1 MKRIFSLIVIFICFF
16 GFAQNTATTVVTKEL
31 FPELFQLKLPIEI
44 PKIQFVPEKELYI
57 KKSKLK
63 GDQYTDTFIL
73 NFKDK
78 SVFKGRVSSN
88 YGGHENTVSVSYGK
102 MDFSNGDS
110 YEGHFY
116 EGHPI
121 DGKYVYANGDSLEIT
136 SANRNGCC
144 NFTGK
149 SINQLYTFKDGTTLK
164 VHGYE
169 NKTKFY
175 YEKPDGTK
183 IVSLLNPDKSLDGY
197 TEYFTKEGFFYKGEL
212 SNNRPTK
219 KWEIQND
226 KGAFFAIF
234 NLDGIT
240 GYVPYKDESNTT
252 KWGKFY
258 LEKLVQPITYLAP
271 YTFCVKGDCQNGEAT
286 IYVAK
291 NLETGFGFEMV
302 GNFENGKPIGD
313 FVMNDED
320 VNRNKYTIIGT
331 IKNYKFHGKCVKAYL
346 DKKIV
351 FAGEFQNGLPQNGNL
366 TVDEKLIEVTGFK
379 EGKYIGKQ
387 TFPRTE
393 KRMYSRYYEGEFN
406 QYGQIEG
413 TGTVYITDNNHWR
426 YEGCKVTATN
436 WKDGYSGSCCFI
448 RKNGEEDC
456 QRVYFVDSSDFP
468 HYNFDHPISQ
478 RNLAEYQQ
486 QKEQERIAQEAANT
500 KLQNE
505 YQCNQCNGLG
515 VIKTQCPMCKGAG
528 YRKDM
533 VTYDRHTGNTGG
545 LANCSHC
552 AGTGQYTVMG
562 CSKCDG
568 KGFVKK

>member
-1 MKRIFSLIVIFICFF
+1 MKRIFILIVSFISFF

-31 FPELFQLKLPIEI
+31 FPELFQMKLPIEI

-63 GDQYTDTFIL
+63 GDQYTDTFVL

-88 YGGHENTVSVSYGK
+88 YGGHENTVSINYGK

-110 YEGHFY
+110 YKGHFY
-116 EGHPI
+116 EGNPI
-121 DGKYVYANGDSLEIT
+121 EGQYVYANGDSLEIT

-149 SINQLYTFKDGTTLK
+149 SRNLYYSFKNGVELNMESYKSK
-164 VHGYE
+164 VTY
-169 NKTKFY
+169 KT
-175 YEKPDGTK
+175 PDGIK
-183 IVSLLNPDKSLDGY
+183 IESYLNPDNSLDGY

-226 KGAFFAIF
+226 KGTFIAIF

-240 GYVPYKDESNTT
+240 GCVPYKDESNTT

-271 YTFCVKGDCQNGEAT
+271 YTFCVKGDCQNGEST
-286 IYVAK
+286 ILVTK
-291 NLETGFGFEMV
+291 NPETGFGFEMV

-313 FVMNDED
+313 FVANDED

-331 IKNYKFHGKCVKAYL
+331 IKNYKFHGKCSKAYL
-346 DKKIV
+346 DKKLAFV
-351 FAGEFQNGLPQNGNL
+351 GEYQNGLPHKGNL
-366 TVDEKLIEVTGFK
+366 TVDEKLIEVKSFK

-387 TFPRTE
+387 TFPRSE
-393 KRMYSRYYEGEFN
+393 QRMYSRYYEGEFN
-406 QYGQIEG
+406 SNGQIEG
-413 TGTVYITDNNHWR
+413 TGTVYITDNNHWG
-426 YEGCKVTATN
+426 YEGCKITATD
-436 WKDGYSGSCCFI
+436 WKDGYSSHCCFV

-456 QRVYFVDSSDFP
+456 QRVYFVNRSDFP
-468 HYNFDHPISQ
+468 DFSFEHPVSL
-478 RNLAEYQQ
+478 RNLAVYQQ
-486 QKEQERIAQEAANT
+486 EKEQERIAQEAANT
-500 KLQNE
+500 KFQNE
-505 YQCNQCNGLG
+505 YQCNQCNGQG

-545 LANCSHC
+545 LAKCSHC